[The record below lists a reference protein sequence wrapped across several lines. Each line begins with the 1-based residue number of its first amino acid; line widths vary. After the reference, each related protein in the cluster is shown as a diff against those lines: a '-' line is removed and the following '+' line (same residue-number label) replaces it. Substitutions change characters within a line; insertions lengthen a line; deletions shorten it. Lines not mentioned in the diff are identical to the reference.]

1 VSLDA
6 ARSVA
11 DAVLYEGYLLYPYRA
26 TSAKNQ
32 MRWQFGVLGPP
43 AAWRGGVGEEPTMH
57 AELLVRDL
65 APRSRV
71 GLHLRFLQLQA
82 RGVDQVDVTDP
93 SVFRSADA
101 LVVGETTLLPWDE
114 AVEQDVA
121 LGPFEL
127 SSLRTEISIP
137 IGIAGREEIEVV
149 TAADGTTAGGTIAG
163 RIVRRCWPLAAEVR
177 LRGQAIDD
185 HPGVLRL
192 SVEVENTSPAP
203 AIDRDEAIRY
213 SFLGA
218 HLLLEA
224 TDADFISLLEPPP
237 HLAATAAAC
246 QNRRC
251 WPVLTGT
258 QGDTDTVLVSPII
271 LYDYPAVA
279 PESAGALFDST
290 EIDEILT
297 LRVLALTDEEKA
309 VARATDPAAA
319 AIIDR
324 CEQMSPEA
332 MQQLHGVLRHPHLG
346 GGDPSPFDAIPT
358 FTTPATGPLPDSNGA
373 PWWDPGVDGAV
384 SPSHDSVTVAGVEV
398 AKGSLVRLRP
408 SRRADAQDL
417 FFAGQVATVSAV
429 YFDVD
434 GETHVAV
441 VLVDDPAADLHE
453 WYGRYLYFSPDEI
466 EPLDGADQTS
476 TGGDQPWHS

>member
-26 TSAKNQ
+26 TSSKNQ

-43 AAWRGGVGEEPTMH
+43 AASHSGVGEEPTMR
-57 AELLVRDL
+57 AELVVRDL
-65 APRSRV
+65 SPTSRV

-82 RGVDQVDVTDP
+82 RGVDRVDAADP
-93 SVFRSADA
+93 SAFRSADA

-121 LGPFEL
+121 LGPFDL
-127 SSLRTEISIP
+127 SSLRSEISIP
-137 IGIAGREEIEVV
+137 IDIAGREQVEVV
-149 TAADGTTAGGTIAG
+149 ASPGGKIAG
-163 RIVRRCWPLAAEVR
+163 RIVRRCWPLVAEVR
-177 LRGQAIDD
+177 LGGEMIDG

-192 SVEVENTSPAP
+192 SVEVGNTSPAP
-203 AIDRDEAIRY
+203 ATDRDGAIRY
-213 SFLGA
+213 SLLGA

-224 TDADFISLLEPPP
+224 TDAAFVSLLEPPP
-237 HLAATAAAC
+237 DLAAAAAAC

-258 QGDTDTVLVSPII
+258 EGDTDTVLVSPII
-271 LYDYPAVA
+271 LYDYPVVA

-297 LRVLALTDEEKA
+297 LRVLALTDEEKS

-346 GGDPSPFDAIPT
+346 GGDPFPFDGIPT
-358 FTTPATGPLPDSNGA
+358 FTTPATGPLPDSSGA

-398 AKGSLVRLRP
+398 AKGSRVRLRP
-408 SRRADAQDL
+408 NRRADAQDL

-476 TGGDQPWHS
+476 TGGDQPWHA